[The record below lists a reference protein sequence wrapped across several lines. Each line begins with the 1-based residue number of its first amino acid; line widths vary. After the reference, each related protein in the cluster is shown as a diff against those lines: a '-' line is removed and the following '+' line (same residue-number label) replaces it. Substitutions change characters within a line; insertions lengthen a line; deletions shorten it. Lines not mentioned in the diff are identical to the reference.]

1 MEQTTTY
8 TLLSKT
14 GEENPEIIHIGAFDD
29 KEKIYKF
36 IEDCGWDLDGCS
48 TVMGDIDEV
57 VETDDLDYIII
68 ENKVNEIHEIII
80 HESDEE
86 DELEK
91 DEMYIREVN
100 RLMEMES
107 DKD

>member
-14 GEENPEIIHIGAFDD
+14 REENPKIICMGAFDD
-29 KEKIYKF
+29 KDKIYKF
-36 IEDCGWDLDGCS
+36 IEDCGWDLNLCS

-68 ENKVNEIHEIII
+68 ENKVNEIHEILI
-80 HESDEE
+80 HEFDEE
-86 DELEK
+86 DESPYNMKSFEELSK
-91 DEMYIREVN
+91 Y
-100 RLMEMES
+100 L
-107 DKD
+107 